1 MKAAVA
7 GLSDRAGELPLP
19 GGERVGVRGFRRRG
33 PSPLTPALSPLG
45 RGSSERLLIAM
56 IFVSAFFCSGG
67 TRAAGLRMRAPS
79 PQCGEDW
86 GEGDRA
92 SRSEPPHHSRCFASA
107 FLNLKTAAKG
117 RLCLSALGRVRS
129 KCHRRIVVFASVLLF
144 SAGIARAADIP
155 LDQRRSDSDFISA
168 DTRAMQNDDT
178 ANPAMLV
185 VLDGETLWNTKAGET
200 HQSCA
205 DCHGDA
211 AKSMKGVA
219 ARYPAMVAEQDRPVD
234 LEQRIMMSRLAD
246 QKAAALPFESKELLA
261 LTAYIARQSRGM
273 PVTVKDDAQAK
284 PFIDAGRAI
293 FERRQGQLDLSCA
306 QCHDDNWGKK
316 LAGNLVPQAM
326 ATGYPIYRLE
336 WQEVGSLQRRLRN
349 CMSGM
354 RAEPYDFGA
363 PELVDLE
370 YFLMWRARGLAM
382 ESPAVRP

>member
-1 MKAAVA
+1 MKRAALRVA
-7 GLSDRAGELPLP
+7 GL
-19 GGERVGVRGFRRRG
+19 RV
-33 PSPLTPALSPLG
+33 
-45 RGSSERLLIAM
+45 
-56 IFVSAFFCSGG
+56 
-67 TRAAGLRMRAPS
+67 RAPS
-79 PQCGEDW
+79 PQRGEGW

-92 SRSEPPHHSRCFASA
+92 SRSEPPHPALSPLGRGRSKRRLNAAILGSALFVGSA
-107 FLNLKTAAKG
+107 F
-117 RLCLSALGRVRS
+117 
-129 KCHRRIVVFASVLLF
+129 
-144 SAGIARAADIP
+144 AADLP
-155 LDQRRSDSDFISA
+155 LDQRRSDSDFVSA

-261 LTAYIARQSRGM
+261 LTAYIARQSRRM
-273 PVTVKDDAQAK
+273 PVAVKDDAASK
-284 PFIDAGRAI
+284 PFIAAGRAI

-363 PELVDLE
+363 PELIDLE
-370 YFLMWRARGLAM
+370 YFLMWRARGMAM